1 MKLIQVMFG
10 VLFACAAA
18 GKAAGAPQA
27 PASEG
32 KSTPAVATTP
42 KEALKR
48 MMLAGL
54 TTDPKVVRPL
64 FWTAN
69 ELESES
75 ADVWVASTTG
85 QDRLREAVRARFGDD
100 GVKELTSINSPAR
113 PKPAEAEA
121 AVEAR
126 LKDVQVKVDGDTATV
141 THPSQPK
148 PIELRR
154 TDAGW
159 KAVFTS
165 VYGRSDPKALQ
176 RYITLNRRWGP
187 AYHATAEEV
196 EKGKYPSVAE
206 IKLALDDRL
215 YPEDAALRR
224 KVVPAPLPPAND
236 RNR

>member
-1 MKLIQVMFG
+1 MTSYDFMDISLPLCCGRGQRAGPKRCNGEKMKLIQVMFG

-85 QDRLREAVRARFGDD
+85 QDRLREAVRARCGDD
-100 GVKELTSINSPAR
+100 GV
-113 PKPAEAEA
+113 
-121 AVEAR
+121 
-126 LKDVQVKVDGDTATV
+126 
-141 THPSQPK
+141 
-148 PIELRR
+148 
-154 TDAGW
+154 
-159 KAVFTS
+159 
-165 VYGRSDPKALQ
+165 
-176 RYITLNRRWGP
+176 
-187 AYHATAEEV
+187 
-196 EKGKYPSVAE
+196 
-206 IKLALDDRL
+206 
-215 YPEDAALRR
+215 
-224 KVVPAPLPPAND
+224 
-236 RNR
+236 